1 MRSQRAKNKLVT
13 LTIGGSDSG
22 GGAGIQADIK
32 TFSVLGVHGTSAIT
46 AITAQN
52 TLGVQHVF
60 GMEPEVVTAQL
71 RSITNDFH
79 VAYAKTGMLY
89 SAEIVS
95 AVAKHIVETGIPLVV
110 DPVIEAEAGG
120 RLLRPDAV
128 AALMKSLLPLASV
141 VTPNIFEARAIAGT
155 EVKDVDSAEVAAR
168 RIADLGA
175 RAVIIKGGHL
185 DCTDLVL
192 EDDEVHLLKGERVT
206 GGNHGVGCTYSSS
219 LTAFLAKGLPLIEA
233 AAKAKQFA
241 AQAISWSMDVGRGV
255 GPVDQAGSLREEACR
270 LEKLEAQLKEKGC
283 RVPRN

>member
-1 MRSQRAKNKLVT
+1 MGTQRAKNRLVT

-71 RSITNDFH
+71 RSITDDFH
-79 VAYAKTGMLY
+79 VAFAKTGMLY
-89 SAEIVS
+89 SAEIVL

-110 DPVIEAEAGG
+110 DPVIDAEAGG
-120 RLLRPDAV
+120 RLLQPDAV
-128 AALMKSLLPLASV
+128 VALMKSLLPLSTV
-141 VTPNIFEARAIAGT
+141 VTPNIFEARALSGI
-155 EVKDVDSAEVAAR
+155 EVKDVESSETAAR
-168 RIADLGA
+168 RIADFGP

-192 EDDEVHLLKGERVT
+192 ENDKVHLLEGERVR
-206 GGNHGVGCTYSSS
+206 GGNHGVGCTYSAS

-255 GPVDQAGSLREEACR
+255 GPVDQAGSLREEADGFKA
-270 LEKLEAQLKEKGC
+270 LSKERGC
-283 RVPRN
+283 RDPS

>member
-1 MRSQRAKNKLVT
+1 MGIQRTKNKLVV

-32 TFSVLGVHGTSAIT
+32 TFSILGVHGTSAIT

-60 GMEPEVVTAQL
+60 GLEPEVVTAQL
-71 RSITNDFH
+71 SSITDDLH

-89 SAEIVS
+89 STEIVS

-120 RLLRPDAV
+120 RLLRPEAV
-128 AALMKSLLPLASV
+128 AALMKSLLPLSMV
-141 VTPNIFEARAIAGT
+141 VTPNIFEARAIAGV
-155 EVKDVDSAEVAAR
+155 EVKDVDSAEIAAR

-192 EDDEVHLLKGERVT
+192 EDDKIYLLEGERVT
-206 GGNHGVGCTYSSS
+206 GGNHGVGCTYSAS
-219 LTAFLAKGLPLIEA
+219 LTAFLAIGLPLIEA

-241 AQAISWSMDVGRGV
+241 AQAIYWSMDVGRGV
-255 GPVDQAGSLREEACR
+255 GPVDQAGNIREEAS
-270 LEKLEAQLKEKGC
+270 KFEALLKERC
-283 RVPRN
+283 T

>member
-1 MRSQRAKNKLVT
+1 VNGNTAARNKLVT

-52 TLGVQHVF
+52 TVGVQHVF
-60 GMEPEVVTAQL
+60 GLEPEVVTAQL
-71 RSITNDFH
+71 RSITNDFR
-79 VAYAKTGMLY
+79 VVYAKTGMLY
-89 SAEIVS
+89 SAEIVF
-95 AVAKHIVETGIPLVV
+95 AVAKHIEETRIPLVV

-128 AALMKSLLPLASV
+128 AALVKSLLPLASV
-141 VTPNIFEARAIAGT
+141 VTPNIFEARAIAGI
-155 EVKDVDSAEVAAR
+155 EVKDVDSAEIAAR

-192 EDDEVHLLKGERVT
+192 EDDKIYLLEGERVT
-206 GGNHGVGCTYSSS
+206 GGNHGVGCTYSAS
-219 LTAFLAKGLPLIEA
+219 LTAFLAIGLPLIEA

-255 GPVDQAGSLREEACR
+255 GPVDQAGNIREEAS
-270 LEKLEAQLKEKGC
+270 KVEALLKEKGC
-283 RVPRN
+283 

>member
-1 MRSQRAKNKLVT
+1 MITQRAKNKLVT

-32 TFSVLGVHGTSAIT
+32 TFSALGVHGTSAIT

-60 GMEPEVVTAQL
+60 GLEPEVVTAQL
-71 RSITNDFH
+71 RSITNDFR

-95 AVAKHIVETGIPLVV
+95 AVGEHIEETGIPLVV

-128 AALMKSLLPLASV
+128 VALMKCLLPLAEV
-141 VTPNIFEARAIAGT
+141 VTPNIFEAGAIAVI
-155 EVKDVDSAEVAAR
+155 EVNDIDSAEIAAR

-175 RAVIIKGGHL
+175 RAVIVKGGHL

-192 EDDEVHLLKGERVT
+192 EDGKVNLLKGERVK
-206 GGNHGVGCTYSSS
+206 GGNHGVGCTYSAS
-219 LTAFLAKGLPLIEA
+219 LTAFLAKGLPLLEA
-233 AAKAKQFA
+233 AARAKQFA
-241 AQAISWSMDVGRGV
+241 AQAISWSMNVGRGV
-255 GPVDQAGSLREEACR
+255 GPVDQAGSLRDAAGEFEA
-270 LEKLEAQLKEKGC
+270 LLKEKG
-283 RVPRN
+283 

>member
-1 MRSQRAKNKLVT
+1 MGIQRTKNKLVV

-60 GMEPEVVTAQL
+60 GLEPEVVTAQL
-71 RSITNDFH
+71 RSITDDLH

-120 RLLRPDAV
+120 RLLRPEAV
-128 AALMKSLLPLASV
+128 AALMKSLLPLSMV
-141 VTPNIFEARAIAGT
+141 VTPNIFEARAIAGV
-155 EVKDVDSAEVAAR
+155 EVKDVDSAEIAAR

-192 EDDEVHLLKGERVT
+192 EDDKIYLLEGERVT
-206 GGNHGVGCTYSSS
+206 GGNHGVGCTYSAS
-219 LTAFLAKGLPLIEA
+219 LTAFLAIGLPLIEA

-255 GPVDQAGSLREEACR
+255 GPVDQAGNIIGTFGISSTITD
-270 LEKLEAQLKEKGC
+270 
-283 RVPRN
+283 PRDGIIIS

>member
-1 MRSQRAKNKLVT
+1 MITQRAKNKLVT

-32 TFSVLGVHGTSAIT
+32 TFSALGVHGTSAIT

-60 GMEPEVVTAQL
+60 GLEPEVVTAQL
-71 RSITNDFH
+71 RSIMNDFR

-95 AVAKHIVETGIPLVV
+95 AVGEHIEETGIPLVV

-128 AALMKSLLPLASV
+128 VALMKCLLPLAEV
-141 VTPNIFEARAIAGT
+141 VTPNIFEARAIAGM
-155 EVKDVDSAEVAAR
+155 EVNDIDSAEIAAR

-175 RAVIIKGGHL
+175 RAVIVKGGHL

-192 EDDEVHLLKGERVT
+192 EDGKVHLLKGERVK
-206 GGNHGVGCTYSSS
+206 GGNHGVGCTYSAS
-219 LTAFLAKGLPLIEA
+219 LTAFLAKGLPLLEA
-233 AAKAKQFA
+233 AARAKQFA
-241 AQAISWSMDVGRGV
+241 AQAISWSMNVGRGV
-255 GPVDQAGSLREEACR
+255 GPVDQAGTLRDEAGR
-270 LEKLEAQLKEKGC
+270 FKALLKEKGC
-283 RVPRN
+283 GDSHD

>member
-1 MRSQRAKNKLVT
+1 MGIPRAKNKLVT

-60 GMEPEVVTAQL
+60 GLEPVVVTAQL
-71 RSITNDFH
+71 CSITNDFH

-95 AVAKHIVETGIPLVV
+95 AVAKHIKETGIPLVV
-110 DPVIEAEAGG
+110 DPVIDAEAGG
-120 RLLRPDAV
+120 NLLRPDAV
-128 AALMKSLLPLASV
+128 AALMKSLLPLARV
-141 VTPNIFEARAIAGT
+141 VTPNIFEARALAGI
-155 EVKDVDSAEVAAR
+155 EVKDVDSAKIAAR
-168 RIADLGA
+168 RIADLGP

-192 EDDEVHLLKGERVT
+192 EDGEVHLLKGERVT
-206 GGNHGVGCTYSSS
+206 GGNHGVGCTYSAS
-219 LTAFLAKGLPLIEA
+219 LTAFLAKGHSLIEA

-241 AQAISWSMDVGRGV
+241 AQAISMSMDIGRGV
-255 GPVDQAGSLREEACR
+255 GPVDQAGRLREEADR
-270 LEKLEAQLKEKGC
+270 FEELLKEEGSL
-283 RVPRN
+283 VPRN

>member
-1 MRSQRAKNKLVT
+1 MNGNTTAKNKLVT

-52 TLGVQHVF
+52 TLGVQRVF
-60 GMEPEVVTAQL
+60 GLEPEAVTAQL
-71 RSITNDFH
+71 RSITDDFH
-79 VAYAKTGMLY
+79 VAFAKTGMLY

-95 AVAKHIVETGIPLVV
+95 AAAKHIVETGIPLVV

-128 AALMKSLLPLASV
+128 AALMKSLLPLSMV
-141 VTPNIFEARAIAGT
+141 VTPNIFEARALSGI
-155 EVKDVDSAEVAAR
+155 EVNNVDSAEIAAR

-185 DCTDLVL
+185 DCTDLL
-192 EDDEVHLLKGERVT
+192 FEDDVVHLLKGERVT
-206 GGNHGVGCTYSSS
+206 GGNHGVGCTYSAS
-219 LTAFLAKGLPLIEA
+219 LTAFLATGLPLIEA

-241 AQAISWSMDVGRGV
+241 AQAISWSMDVGSGV
-255 GPVDQAGSLREEACR
+255 GPVDQAGNLREEAR
-270 LEKLEAQLKEKGC
+270 KFEAILKENGC
-283 RVPRN
+283 EDSND

>member
-1 MRSQRAKNKLVT
+1 MVT

-60 GMEPEVVTAQL
+60 GLEPEFVTAQL
-71 RSITNDFH
+71 HSITDDFH
-79 VAYAKTGMLY
+79 IAYAKTGMLY

-120 RLLRPDAV
+120 RLLQPEAV
-128 AALMKSLLPLASV
+128 AALMKSLLPIAKV
-141 VTPNIFEARAIAGT
+141 VTPNIFEARAIAGI
-155 EVKDVDSAEVAAR
+155 EVKDVYSAEQAAR

-192 EDDEVHLLKGERVT
+192 EDEVVHLLKGERVT
-206 GGNHGVGCTYSSS
+206 GGNHGVGCTYSAS
-219 LTAFLAKGLPLIEA
+219 LTAFLAKGLPLVEA

-255 GPVDQAGSLREEACR
+255 GPVDQAGNLREEASKFEALLDEKSCR
-270 LEKLEAQLKEKGC
+270 G
-283 RVPRN
+283 PRD

>member
-1 MRSQRAKNKLVT
+1 MELQRAKNRLVT

-32 TFSVLGVHGTSAIT
+32 TFSVLGVHGTSAIA

-60 GMEPEVVTAQL
+60 GMEPDVVTAQL
-71 RSITNDFH
+71 RSITDDFH
-79 VAYAKTGMLY
+79 VAFAKTGMLY

-110 DPVIEAEAGG
+110 DPVIDAEAGG
-120 RLLRPDAV
+120 RLLQPDAV
-128 AALMKSLLPLASV
+128 VALMKSLLPLARV
-141 VTPNIFEARAIAGT
+141 VTPNIFEARAIAGI
-155 EVKDVDSAEVAAR
+155 EVKDVESSETAAR
-168 RIADLGA
+168 RIADLGP

-192 EDDEVHLLKGERVT
+192 EDDQVHLLKGERVT
-206 GGNHGVGCTYSSS
+206 GGNHGVGCTYSAS

-255 GPVDQAGSLREEACR
+255 GPVDQAGNLREEADGF
-270 LEKLEAQLKEKGC
+270 EALLKEKGS
-283 RVPRN
+283 RAPRN

>member
-1 MRSQRAKNKLVT
+1 MGIPRAKNKLVT

-60 GMEPEVVTAQL
+60 GLEPVVVTAQL
-71 RSITNDFH
+71 CSITNDFH

-95 AVAKHIVETGIPLVV
+95 AVAKHIKETGIPLVV
-110 DPVIEAEAGG
+110 DPVIDAEAGG
-120 RLLRPDAV
+120 NLLRPDAV
-128 AALMKSLLPLASV
+128 AALMKSLLPLARV
-141 VTPNIFEARAIAGT
+141 VTPNIFEARALAGI
-155 EVKDVDSAEVAAR
+155 EVKDVDSAKIAAR
-168 RIADLGA
+168 RIADLGP

-192 EDDEVHLLKGERVT
+192 EDGEVHLLKGERVT
-206 GGNHGVGCTYSSS
+206 GGNHGVGCTYSAS
-219 LTAFLAKGLPLIEA
+219 LTAFLAKGHSLIEA

-241 AQAISWSMDVGRGV
+241 AQAISMSMDIGRGV
-255 GPVDQAGSLREEACR
+255 GPVDQAGSLREEADR
-270 LEKLEAQLKEKGC
+270 FEELLKEEGSC
-283 RVPRN
+283 GPRN

>member
-1 MRSQRAKNKLVT
+1 MGMQRAKNKLVT

-32 TFSVLGVHGTSAIT
+32 TFSFLGVHGTSAIT

-60 GMEPEVVTAQL
+60 GLEPEVVTAQL
-71 RSITNDFH
+71 CSITNDFH

-89 SAEIVS
+89 SAETVS
-95 AVAKHIVETGIPLVV
+95 AVAEHIVETGIPLVV

-128 AALMKSLLPLASV
+128 TALMKSLLPLARV
-141 VTPNIFEARAIAGT
+141 VTPNIFEARALAGI
-155 EVKDVDSAEVAAR
+155 EVKDVASAEQAAR
-168 RIADLGA
+168 RIADLGP

-192 EDDEVHLLKGERVT
+192 ENGEVHLLKGERVT
-206 GGNHGVGCTYSSS
+206 GGNHGVGCTYSAS
-219 LTAFLAKGLPLIEA
+219 LTAFLAKGHSLIEA
-233 AAKAKQFA
+233 AVKAKQFA

-255 GPVDQAGSLREEACR
+255 GPVDQAGSLREEADR
-270 LEKLEAQLKEKGC
+270 FEDLLKEEGC
-283 RVPRN
+283 